1 MGITVTCHPDRPSS
15 WRMPGRRLQSQ
26 SRPIGLTMLSSLTA
40 PDFTLLLLGI
50 IVCLGGALVWAFW
63 KLEQRL
69 EPLRSLQMAIF
80 RPDED

>member
-1 MGITVTCHPDRPSS
+1 M
-15 WRMPGRRLQSQ
+15 QSQ
-26 SRPIGLTMLSSLTA
+26 SRPTGLIMLTSLTA

-50 IVCLGGALVWAFW
+50 TVCLGGALVWAFW

>member
-1 MGITVTCHPDRPSS
+1 VTYSPDRPA
-15 WRMPGRRLQSQ
+15 RGGCRAVVRNL
-26 SRPIGLTMLSSLTA
+26 SRASIGLIMLTSLTA

>member
-1 MGITVTCHPDRPSS
+1 M
-15 WRMPGRRLQSQ
+15 
-26 SRPIGLTMLSSLTA
+26 LTSLTA

-69 EPLRSLQMAIF
+69 EPLRSRQMAIF